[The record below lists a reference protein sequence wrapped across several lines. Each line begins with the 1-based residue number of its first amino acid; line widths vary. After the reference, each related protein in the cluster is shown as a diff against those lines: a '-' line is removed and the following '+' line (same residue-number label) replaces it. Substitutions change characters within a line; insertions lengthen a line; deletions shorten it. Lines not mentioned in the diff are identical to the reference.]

1 VVEVQG
7 VLGHGKPGFT
17 QSKSQTIRCL
27 LAGLLG
33 LIRTADKSENVKN
46 QDEQHK
52 KPGLMTAITSS
63 PLTQTPHKDAGV
75 RGRVSRRTRVPPDI
89 WHDTV
94 SLLCEADYAIRADYS
109 EALVF
114 YLTKEIPKKSDS
126 ADADGVK
133 RWLAEGPPQQAANMN
148 VLLHAGDFGTKF
160 LNAIHAY
167 IYILATTSSLGLSSS
182 SSPSPAHSSN
192 EDAVEMNVLPATPLF
207 ERNPDTETSEI
218 PDSLVQ
224 AQGNGRRSLN
234 LAQPPRSRKISV
246 VQRLLER
253 APSHLSASASA
264 YLSDYTHIL
273 DVLTA
278 VHEQLPV
285 RGLLTG
291 IPMLLALDGTTRAH
305 DVDDSVTLQR
315 IHTVKEVI
323 AKVWLVVGKVW
334 DSSELV
340 EIAEKVCQKILDRRL
355 QILISSCKAISSM
368 PGPENLPIIVP
379 SEIGIYHPPR
389 EAISFPLVETA
400 TTDVSWSGVNAE
412 TALMAIVSNANVQKA
427 TVLDR
432 QGLLRRFSKKWTAD
446 LALRDCTLLP
456 SDATLIY

>member
-33 LIRTADKSENVKN
+33 LIRTADKIENVKN

-305 DVDDSVTLQR
+305 DVDDYVTLQR